1 MRKEHAGPKETHNLQ
16 FGKTLLKHEAA
27 VLEINTIQKKPKA
40 PHWKEEKVSSG
51 KPPCNS
57 VSKL

>member
-27 VLEINTIQKKPKA
+27 VLEIKA

-51 KPPCNS
+51 KPPPNS
-57 VSKL
+57 ISKL